1 MSFTWGTMLFQV
13 VAILIL
19 MFLLK
24 RYALGP
30 VMKVMNERS
39 EHIEQQITTAEQ
51 HRAEAEKLVAEQKE
65 ALSQARQEAKDL
77 LERARAQKERE
88 AEEIIRDARE
98 RAERMISEAKSE
110 IVSEKEQA
118 IQELRDEVGTL
129 SVMLASKM
137 IEKEIKAKDQSALV
151 KKYLNQVGELQ

>member
-1 MSFTWGTMLFQV
+1 LSFTWGTMLFQV

-51 HRAEAEKLVAEQKE
+51 NRAEAEKLVAEQKE

-98 RAERMISEAKSE
+98 RAERLISEAKSE
-110 IVSEKEQA
+110 IISEKEQA

>member
-1 MSFTWGTMLFQV
+1 MLFQV

-51 HRAEAEKLVAEQKE
+51 NRAEAEKLVAEQKE

>member
-51 HRAEAEKLVAEQKE
+51 NRAEAEKLVAEQKE

-98 RAERMISEAKSE
+98 RAERLISEAKSE
-110 IVSEKEQA
+110 IDLGEGA
-118 IQELRDEVGTL
+118 GDPGTP
-129 SVMLASKM
+129 
-137 IEKEIKAKDQSALV
+137 
-151 KKYLNQVGELQ
+151 G

>member
-1 MSFTWGTMLFQV
+1 MLFQV

-51 HRAEAEKLVAEQKE
+51 NRAEAEKLVAEQKE

-98 RAERMISEAKSE
+98 RAERLISEAKSE
-110 IVSEKEQA
+110 IISEKEQA

>member
-51 HRAEAEKLVAEQKE
+51 NRAEAEKLVAEQKE

-98 RAERMISEAKSE
+98 RAERLISEAKSE
-110 IVSEKEQA
+110 IISEKEQA

>member
-51 HRAEAEKLVAEQKE
+51 NRAEAEKLVAEQKE